1 MTGKSKTYFSSHCYM
16 YVCSFSFLI
25 STGYQVKVRHEL
37 LLDALGYVFPEEDHS
52 YWLMTLLMWV
62 LPTILAIAAV
72 VDALFAFIY
81 MRYAHPWR
89 GILEDPAPLKV
100 IPEAYPFPSSSMKKS
115 KVSPKKVFSIPDD
128 FM

>member
-1 MTGKSKTYFSSHCYM
+1 MK
-16 YVCSFSFLI
+16 I
-25 STGYQVKVRHEL
+25 RHEL
-37 LLDALGYVFPEEDHS
+37 LLVHLGYVFPEEEHS

-62 LPTILAIAAV
+62 LPTILAIAAI
-72 VDALFAFIY
+72 VDALLAFIY

-89 GILEDPAPLKV
+89 GILEDPAPRKV
-100 IPEAYPFPSSSMKKS
+100 IPEAYPVPSSSMKKL